1 MYYDTNSK
9 NGKESMIQLLINHT
23 RNNMSIEI
31 AEKIDK
37 YVVRDGMDIYKERYE
52 NMTREKLQRKKM
64 SESAKEDYELYWSL
78 SSEEKKIFFQAIEN
92 VTIDITGQTLKWL
105 DDAYYLDK
113 KNGVKT
119 KMIIDGIDMG
129 GKLYDSYIAHLQKE
143 RMNV

>member
-1 MYYDTNSK
+1 
-9 NGKESMIQLLINHT
+9 
-23 RNNMSIEI
+23 MSIEI

-92 VTIDITGQTLKWL
+92 LAIDITGQTLKWL

-129 GKLYDSYIAHLQKE
+129 GKLYDAYITHLQKKE
-143 RMNV
+143 

>member
-1 MYYDTNSK
+1 M
-9 NGKESMIQLLINHT
+9 
-23 RNNMSIEI
+23 
-31 AEKIDK
+31 A
-37 YVVRDGMDIYKERYE
+37 IY
-52 NMTREKLQRKKM
+52 
-64 SESAKEDYELYWSL
+64 
-78 SSEEKKIFFQAIEN
+78 
-92 VTIDITGQTLKWL
+92 ITGQTLKWL